1 MIPILYE
8 NTETAFTSNGIH
20 RLIDCISCTV
30 VEERNGIYECDFE
43 YSTNG
48 QYFDEITCGRIIGVE
63 HDESGGIQPFDIV
76 SYSRP
81 INGIVTF
88 HAVHISYR
96 QCALTVSGTNINS
109 LADAFTMLG
118 NAEPSNPFTYWTDK
132 TSLGYLASGDGIPHT
147 VRSILGGMEGSI
159 LDAYGGEYEWDT
171 WTVKLWAARGSLK
184 DFTIRYGANM
194 TDYNED
200 TDYNDTYNSVI
211 PYWVG
216 QDANGDPL
224 IIIGDRQSSGHS
236 TFNGTDRCIPL
247 DVTDKFDANDG
258 TPTKAQVEAEG
269 LAYLTANSPYLPAQT
284 LKVDFLR
291 LSDFPEYSQFE
302 VLQKC
307 KLCDTINVLFPQ
319 YNVSGTFKIVKTEYD
334 VLRDRYESLE
344 LGTLSI
350 SLATALGINSSSS
363 NHVSIGGGGGTS
375 DYNDLSNKPSING
388 TTLSGNKTS
397 ANLSIH
403 EVPSGGSTGQVLSK
417 ASGTNY
423 DLAWVNQSGASV
435 TDVQVNGTSVVS
447 SGVANVP
454 VSRETVYGVVKTAF
468 NNDPS
473 GGVVSITH
481 HNSGGTETTGYAPLV
496 QYLNGDYQPIRAKL
510 LPDATTTTKGA
521 LSAAD
526 KTKLDKVILDAND
539 KIDPSILPTAN
550 ASDYGVVKVSYNPG
564 YAEITYSNGS
574 TVKLAAISSVDNTIA
589 YWVLPDATTTY
600 KGAMSATDK
609 AIVDSIPN
617 GGTSGQVLAKSSGTD
632 YDFTWA
638 DNGVTDVKVYGTSV
652 VSSGVANIPKMTGA
666 TSSTHGAVGVVP
678 QPLSGEQAKFLFG
691 DGTWDSIWASTANT
705 GIDTFRI
712 DITKYN
718 GNYPSL
724 TQIEI
729 PTATT
734 TKAGIMTSADRTK
747 LDGLSVL
754 PVGSVYES
762 TSSTNP
768 STDLGNTWTLLG
780 TTDLT
785 SATAIGTSGGDD
797 IVTSEGDT
805 LGFGIVTYK
814 FERTA

>member
-20 RLIDCISCTV
+20 RLIDCISCIVT
-30 VEERNGIYECDFE
+30 EERNGIYECDFE

-132 TSLGYLASGDGIPHT
+132 TSSGYLASGDGIPHS

-224 IIIGDRQSSGHS
+224 IITGDRQSSGHS

-269 LAYLTANSPYLPAQT
+269 LAYLTANTPYLPAQT

-454 VSRETVYGVVKTAF
+454 RANETTYGVVKVVGD
-468 NNDPS
+468 NDPGQGVLHVTYGS
-473 GGVVSITH
+473 GNNTYSA
-481 HNSGGTETTGYAPLV
+481 YAPLTL
-496 QYLNGDYQPIRAKL
+496 YNNGDYQPIRAKF
-510 LPDATTTTKGA
+510 LP
-521 LSAAD
+521 S
-526 KTKLDKVILDAND
+526 
-539 KIDPSILPTAN
+539 AN
-550 ASDYGVVKVSYNPG
+550 ASDYGAIKLSTGQSSIQLTYN
-564 YAEITYSNGS
+564 NGS
-574 TVKLAAISSVDNTIA
+574 TVNAPKLNSSYLIDSSVM
-589 YWVLPDATTTY
+589 PEATTSY
-600 KGAMSATDK
+600 KGAMSTTDK
-609 AIVDSIPN
+609 AIVDSIPS

-638 DNGVTDVKVYGTSV
+638 DNGVTDVKVNGNSV
-652 VSSGVANIPKMTGA
+652 VSSGVASIPIMTGA

-705 GIDTFRI
+705 GIDAFRI
-712 DITKYN
+712 DIEKYN
-718 GNYPSL
+718 GGYPSL

-729 PTATT
+729 PAATT

>member
-132 TSLGYLASGDGIPHT
+132 TSSGYLASGDGIPHS

-269 LAYLTANSPYLPAQT
+269 LAYLTANNTYLPQT

-307 KLCDTINVLFPQ
+307 KLCDTINVFFPQ

-363 NHVSIGGGGGTS
+363 NYVSIGGGGTS

-435 TDVQVNGTSVVS
+435 TDVQVNGTSVVV

-454 VSRETVYGVVKTAF
+454 RADETTYGVVKVVGD
-468 NNDPS
+468 NDPLQGVLHVTYGS
-473 GGVVSITH
+473 GNNTYSA
-481 HNSGGTETTGYAPLV
+481 YAPLTL
-496 QYLNGDYQPIRAKL
+496 YNNGDYQPIRAKF

-550 ASDYGVVKVSYNPG
+550 ASDYGAIKLSSDPSS
-564 YAEITYSNGS
+564 IQFTYSNGS
-574 TVKLAAISSVDNTIA
+574 TVKAPILNGSNLISTSVM
-589 YWVLPDATTTY
+589 PDATTTT

-609 AIVDSIPN
+609 AIVDSIPS
-617 GGTSGQVLAKSSGTD
+617 GGTTGQVLSKASGTD
-632 YDFTWA
+632 YDFTWVNQSGGGISLPIGSIYERT
-638 DNGVTDVKVYGTSV
+638 DN
-652 VSSGVANIPKMTGA
+652 
-666 TSSTHGAVGVVP
+666 
-678 QPLSGEQAKFLFG
+678 
-691 DGTWDSIWASTANT
+691 
-705 GIDTFRI
+705 
-712 DITKYN
+712 
-718 GNYPSL
+718 
-724 TQIEI
+724 
-729 PTATT
+729 
-734 TKAGIMTSADRTK
+734 
-747 LDGLSVL
+747 
-754 PVGSVYES
+754 
-762 TSSTNP
+762 TNP

>member
-132 TSLGYLASGDGIPHT
+132 TSSGYLASGDGIPHS

-269 LAYLTANSPYLPAQT
+269 LAYLTANNTYLPAQT

-307 KLCDTINVLFPQ
+307 KLCDTINVFFPQ

-363 NHVSIGGGGGTS
+363 NYVSIGGGGTS

-435 TDVQVNGTSVVS
+435 TDVQVNGTSVVV

-454 VSRETVYGVVKTAF
+454 RADETTYGVVKVVGD
-468 NNDPS
+468 NDPLQGVLHVTYGS
-473 GGVVSITH
+473 GNNTYSA
-481 HNSGGTETTGYAPLV
+481 YAPLTL
-496 QYLNGDYQPIRAKL
+496 YNNGDYQPIRAKF

-550 ASDYGVVKVSYNPG
+550 ASDYGAIKLSSDPSS
-564 YAEITYSNGS
+564 IQFTYSNGS
-574 TVKLAAISSVDNTIA
+574 TVKAPILNGSNLISTSVM
-589 YWVLPDATTTY
+589 PDATTTT

-609 AIVDSIPN
+609 AIVDSIPS
-617 GGTSGQVLAKSSGTD
+617 GGTTGQVLSKASGTD
-632 YDFTWA
+632 YDFTWVNQSGGGISLPIGSIYERT
-638 DNGVTDVKVYGTSV
+638 DN
-652 VSSGVANIPKMTGA
+652 
-666 TSSTHGAVGVVP
+666 
-678 QPLSGEQAKFLFG
+678 
-691 DGTWDSIWASTANT
+691 
-705 GIDTFRI
+705 
-712 DITKYN
+712 
-718 GNYPSL
+718 
-724 TQIEI
+724 
-729 PTATT
+729 
-734 TKAGIMTSADRTK
+734 
-747 LDGLSVL
+747 
-754 PVGSVYES
+754 
-762 TSSTNP
+762 TNP